1 VSGIPAFLR
10 LTLRWRLRRVVGLIA
25 FGLVFLAA
33 GATARIFTGD
43 DHGHVDLD
51 RLFAL
56 GGTTLVSALLLL
68 GWLIGRFPMIAALVL
83 MSGIFSEDRSAG
95 YARLY
100 AVRPRS
106 LAVLYGSRFL
116 LLALVAFLLS
126 AVLMPLF
133 DVVVLGEMS
142 QPGIFVLIAAQVIVF
157 GSLTALLSTVTRAD
171 AWAALFL
178 GIVALVWDAL
188 RRVDFFQTAAPAVRE
203 TVSVL
208 LPPQGALMRIET
220 AFGSLQPVPLDAF
233 LYTALY
239 GALVLLV
246 AGVVLSHRQL

>member
-1 VSGIPAFLR
+1 MNGLLPFLA
-10 LTLRWRLRRVVGLIA
+10 LTLRARARRIVGLTG

-43 DHGHVDLD
+43 EHGHVELEQ
-51 RLFAL
+51 LFAL

-68 GWLIGRFPMIAALVL
+68 GWLVGRFPMIAALVL
-83 MSGIFSEDRSAG
+83 LAGVFSEDRATG
-95 YARLY
+95 HARLY

-106 LAVLYGSRFL
+106 LALLYAARIL
-116 LLALVAFLLS
+116 LLGVVAFVLS
-126 AVLMPLF
+126 IVIMPLF
-133 DVVVLGEMS
+133 DVLVLGEFPE
-142 QPGIFVLIAAQVIVF
+142 PGVLALITAQIVVF

-178 GIVALVWDAL
+178 GILAIVWDAL

-208 LPPQGALMRIET
+208 LPPQGALMRIEM
-220 AFGSLQPVPLDAF
+220 AFGSMQPVPMDAL
-233 LYTALY
+233 LYIVIY
-239 GALVLLV
+239 GAFVLLV
-246 AGVVLSHRQL
+246 AGILLSRRSL